1 MLKPCFSKHNAAL
14 AAALLLTGATSQAA
28 EVVDMA
34 GRHVQLPA
42 HIDRVFAAAPPV
54 VPLIYALNPNKLI
67 TVSFPFKPEDAAY
80 ITPAVLALPPVGRY
94 LGEGSVPNPEL
105 LARAAPQL
113 TVAWEMPFIDRSK
126 VEQTFQTLG
135 TPGLFVHLEHLADYP
150 AALELVGAAI
160 GEEARAAELA
170 SVIRSALQRVTAAVS
185 AIPASERKRV
195 YFAEGASGLLT
206 ECGDS
211 FHAEVIALA
220 GAENV
225 MTCENKMMCGREPT
239 TLAQI
244 KVLDPDVIVT
254 DDAKFFASV
263 TAGNPPN
270 PPLAKGGFDPT
281 WSELRAVREG
291 RVYRAPTAPFDWMGR
306 PPSFMRVLA
315 MQWLANLL
323 YPERFAW
330 DAAVEIPAF
339 YAQFLGVSPASVKVD
354 ALLGR
359 D

>member
-1 MLKPCFSKHNAAL
+1 MLKPCFSTHNAAL

-42 HIDRVFAAAPPV
+42 QIDRVFAAAPPV

-94 LGEGSVPNPEL
+94 LGEDSVPNPEL

-170 SVIRSALQRVTAAVS
+170 SVIRSALQRMQSAVG

-239 TLAQI
+239 TLAQL
-244 KVLDPDVIVT
+244 KALDPDVIVT

-263 TAGNPPN
+263 
-270 PPLAKGGFDPT
+270 KRDPA
-281 WSELRAVREG
+281 WAELRAVREG

-339 YAQFLGVSPASVKVD
+339 YAQFLGVNPASVKVD

>member
-1 MLKPCFSKHNAAL
+1 MLKLCFSTHNAAL
-14 AAALLLTGATSQAA
+14 AAALLLAGAASQAA

-160 GEEARAAELA
+160 GEEVRAAELA
-170 SVIRSALQRVTAAVS
+170 SVIRAALQRVAAAVG

-211 FHAEVIALA
+211 FHAEVITLA

-239 TLAQI
+239 TLAQL
-244 KVLDPDVIVT
+244 KALDPDVIVT

-263 TAGNPPN
+263 KTAP
-270 PPLAKGGFDPT
+270 A
-281 WSELRAVREG
+281 WAELRAVRESQ
-291 RVYRAPTAPFDWMGR
+291 VYQAPTAPFDWMGR

-323 YPERFAW
+323 YPEWFAW
-330 DAAVEIPAF
+330 DATVEIPAF
-339 YAQFLGVSPASVKVD
+339 YAQFLGVNPASIKVD